1 MNAEPGS
8 GLRRRVDQALGRT
21 DADLVI
27 RDCRLLDTATGG
39 IRPTD
44 IAICEDVVVALG
56 EGLRGARVI
65 EAGGRFAVPGFIDA
79 HVHVES
85 SMVTPDAFERGVLP
99 RGTTTAIC
107 DPHEIA
113 NVVGAAG
120 IRYFQRA
127 SESLQMTLRVNL
139 SSCVPATELETAG
152 ARLEVGDLLA
162 LADHPSVIG
171 LAELMNF
178 PGVLAGDPAL
188 LAKVAAF
195 AGRHVDG
202 HAPLLRG
209 RDLDAYLAVGVRTD
223 HETTTVEEG
232 REKLEKGMHLLLREG
247 SIARNV
253 RDLAPL
259 IDDATWMRLA
269 FCTDDRNPLEIR
281 REGHIDQA
289 LRLAIAA
296 GAPVVPAYRA
306 ATLGAALAFGLR
318 DRGVIAPGYRADIL
332 LLEDLDGVA
341 VSDVVCGGVP
351 VTAAMFEGR
360 AYPEPVGY
368 GSIRR
373 RKVCEADFA
382 VPAGGPTTPV
392 IGALPFSLI
401 TEHLTLELPFENGL
415 LRPDPERGIQKLCV
429 LERHGRNGN
438 IGRGFV
444 AGFGPMTGAI
454 ASSIGHDSHN
464 LIVVGSNDA
473 DMALAI
479 NRLIELQGGAIVVE
493 GGRILAEL
501 PLPVAGLMSDRG
513 LDFVETRLLALREAA
528 KAIGC
533 SFEEPLLQ
541 LAFLPLPVIPH
552 LKLTDRG
559 YVAAGS
565 DGLKLLPL

>member
-1 MNAEPGS
+1 MA
-8 GLRRRVDQALGRT
+8 QARGRSP
-21 DADLVI
+21 ADLVI

-39 IRPTD
+39 LRRTD
-44 IAICEDVVVALG
+44 IAVCGDTVVGLG

-65 EAGGRFAVPGFIDA
+65 EARGRFAVPGFLDA

-99 RGTTTAIC
+99 RGTTTAVC

-113 NVVGAAG
+113 NVLGAAG

-127 SESLQMTLRVNL
+127 AESLRMTLFVNL

-152 ARLEVGDLLA
+152 ARLEAEDLLT

-178 PGVLAGDPAL
+178 PGVLAGDAPL

-195 AGRHVDG
+195 ADRHLDG

-209 RDLDAYLAVGVRTD
+209 RDLDAYLSVGVRTD
-223 HETTTVEEG
+223 HEVTGLEEG

-259 IDDATWMRLA
+259 IEEASWMRLA

-289 LRLAIAA
+289 LRRAIAA
-296 GAPVVPAYRA
+296 GAPPIPTYRA

-318 DRGVIAPGYRADIL
+318 DRGVIAPGFRADIL
-332 LLEDLDGVA
+332 LLEDLETVA
-341 VSDVVCGGVP
+341 VSEVICGGTP
-351 VTAAMFEGR
+351 VDAAFFEGR
-360 AYPEPVGY
+360 AHPTPEGY
-368 GSIRR
+368 GSVRR
-373 RKVCEADFA
+373 RPVGADDFA
-382 VPAGGPTTPV
+382 VPAAGPTTPV
-392 IGALPFSLI
+392 IGVLPFSLI
-401 TEHLTLELPFENGL
+401 TEHLTLELPFAGG
-415 LRPDPERGIQKLCV
+415 RRHPDPERGIAKLCV

-438 IGRGFV
+438 IARGFV
-444 AGFGPMTGAI
+444 RGFGPITGAI

-464 LIVVGSNDA
+464 LIVLGSDDA
-473 DMALAI
+473 DMALAV
-479 NRLIELQGGAIVVE
+479 NRLIELQGGAAVAA
-493 GGRILAEL
+493 GGRVLAEL

-528 KAIGC
+528 AGIGC
-533 SFEEPLLQ
+533 TLEEPLLQ

-552 LKLTDRG
+552 LKLTDMG
-559 YVAAGS
+559 YVAAGP
-565 DGLKLLPL
+565 DGLRLLTG

>member
-1 MNAEPGS
+1 LGRVTAAE
-8 GLRRRVDQALGRT
+8 LRRRVDQALGREP
-21 DADLVI
+21 ADLVI

-39 IRPTD
+39 IRRCD
-44 IAICEDVVVALG
+44 IAVCGEVVVALG
-56 EGLRGARVI
+56 EGLSGRRVI
-65 EAGGRFAVPGFIDA
+65 EARGRFAVPGFIDT

-99 RGTTTAIC
+99 RGTTTAVC

-113 NVVGAAG
+113 NVIGAEG

-127 SESLQMTLRVNL
+127 SESLHMRLHVNL

-152 ARLEVGDLLA
+152 ARLEVGDLVELA
-162 LADHPSVIG
+162 EHPSVLG
-171 LAELMNF
+171 LAEVMNF
-178 PGVLAGDPAL
+178 PGLLAGDEAL

-195 AGRHVDG
+195 ADRHLDG

-209 RDLDAYLAVGVRTD
+209 RALDAYLATGIRTD
-223 HETTTVEEG
+223 HEATGLEEG

-259 IDDATWMRLA
+259 IDERTWMRLA

-281 REGHIDQA
+281 HEGHIDHA
-289 LRLAIAA
+289 LRVAIEA
-296 GAPVVPAYRA
+296 GAPPVAAYRA

-318 DRGVIAPGYRADIL
+318 DRGVVAPGYRADIL
-332 LLEDLDGVA
+332 LLEDLETVA
-341 VSDVVCGGVP
+341 VSDVLCGGLP
-351 VTAAMFEGR
+351 VADLLSATR
-360 AYPEPVGY
+360 AHPDPVGY
-368 GSIRR
+368 GSVHRQP
-373 RKVCEADFA
+373 VTAADFEI
-382 VPAGGPTTPV
+382 PTDGPTMPV
-392 IGALPFSLI
+392 IGALPFSLL
-401 TEHLTLELPFENGL
+401 TEHRTMELPLVNGRL
-415 LRPDPERGIQKLCV
+415 HADPERGVHKLCV

-444 AGFGPMTGAI
+444 HGFGPLRGAI

-464 LIVVGSNDA
+464 LIVLGSDDA
-473 DMALAI
+473 DMALAV
-479 NRLIELQGGAIVVE
+479 NRLIELQGGAAVVAD
-493 GGRILAEL
+493 GRVLAEL

-513 LDFVETRLLALREAA
+513 LDFVAARLTELRTAA

-533 SFEEPLLQ
+533 TLEEPLLQ

-559 YVAAGS
+559 YVAAGP
-565 DGLKLLPL
+565 DGLRLLA